1 MSNTSPAGGEERKMV
16 SVDAEALGQVLRA
29 LNGPGHY
36 IRELQVTRDLD
47 LKGLSLE
54 RNPINLLIEQYNE
67 FVNSTNSTTE
77 DSSNGN

>member
-1 MSNTSPAGGEERKMV
+1 MSNTSPAVVEERLMV
-16 SVDAEALGQVLRA
+16 SVDADALGQVLRA

-47 LKGLSLE
+47 NKGLSLE

-67 FVNSTNSTTE
+67 FVNKTNSTSEET
-77 DSSNGN
+77 SNGN